1 MDKCERIVNRNLGY
15 CLKYALK
22 PFPPDFFLAPPTD
35 ASANMPTC
43 SRTVRT
49 RIRKPNSKSYCS
61 NWNSGSWT
69 RSSAR
74 IVRKFPACSAEG
86 FREFG
91 SSGRVWSRDQILN
104 PSETRP
110 PAPLVEDFAVN
121 TIVPELVQVTYRTLK
136 TIPGGKPQA
145 ALRSSLWIRRGDR
158 WQMLF
163 HQGTRIPDV

>member
-1 MDKCERIVNRNLGY
+1 MLSNRPSTDSQAKLEEFLLKLEQRLMDPVFCKDRAQVS
-15 CLKYALK
+15 AL
-22 PFPPDFFLAPPTD
+22 L
-35 ASANMPTC
+35 
-43 SRTVRT
+43 
-49 RIRKPNSKSYCS
+49 
-61 NWNSGSWT
+61 
-69 RSSAR
+69 
-74 IVRKFPACSAEG
+74 AEG

-104 PSETRP
+104 PSETRQ

-136 TIPGGKPQA
+136 TMPGGKPQA

>member
-1 MDKCERIVNRNLGY
+1 MLSNRPNTDSQAKLEELL
-15 CLKYALK
+15 LKLEQRLMNPVFHKDRAQVSAL
-22 PFPPDFFLAPPTD
+22 L
-35 ASANMPTC
+35 
-43 SRTVRT
+43 
-49 RIRKPNSKSYCS
+49 
-61 NWNSGSWT
+61 
-69 RSSAR
+69 
-74 IVRKFPACSAEG
+74 AEG

-104 PSETRP
+104 PSETGQ

-136 TIPGGKPQA
+136 TIPGGEPQA
-145 ALRSSLWIRRGDR
+145 ALRSSLWIWRGDR

>member
-1 MDKCERIVNRNLGY
+1 MLSNRPSTDSQAKLEELLLKLEQRLMDPVFCKDRAQVS
-15 CLKYALK
+15 AL
-22 PFPPDFFLAPPTD
+22 L
-35 ASANMPTC
+35 
-43 SRTVRT
+43 
-49 RIRKPNSKSYCS
+49 
-61 NWNSGSWT
+61 
-69 RSSAR
+69 
-74 IVRKFPACSAEG
+74 AEG

-104 PSETRP
+104 PSETRQ

-136 TIPGGKPQA
+136 TMPGGKPQA

>member
-1 MDKCERIVNRNLGY
+1 MLSNRPNTDSQAKLEELLLKLEQRLMDPVFCKDRAQV
-15 CLKYALK
+15 
-22 PFPPDFFLAPPTD
+22 
-35 ASANMPTC
+35 
-43 SRTVRT
+43 
-49 RIRKPNSKSYCS
+49 
-61 NWNSGSWT
+61 SGLL
-69 RSSAR
+69 
-74 IVRKFPACSAEG
+74 AEG

>member
-1 MDKCERIVNRNLGY
+1 MLSNRPNTDSQAKLEELLLKLEQRLMDPVFCKDRAQVS
-15 CLKYALK
+15 AL
-22 PFPPDFFLAPPTD
+22 L
-35 ASANMPTC
+35 
-43 SRTVRT
+43 
-49 RIRKPNSKSYCS
+49 
-61 NWNSGSWT
+61 
-69 RSSAR
+69 
-74 IVRKFPACSAEG
+74 AEG

>member
-1 MDKCERIVNRNLGY
+1 MLSNRPNTDSQAKLEELLLKLEQRLMDPVFCKDRAQV
-15 CLKYALK
+15 
-22 PFPPDFFLAPPTD
+22 
-35 ASANMPTC
+35 
-43 SRTVRT
+43 
-49 RIRKPNSKSYCS
+49 
-61 NWNSGSWT
+61 SGLL
-69 RSSAR
+69 
-74 IVRKFPACSAEG
+74 AEG

-163 HQGTRIPDV
+163 HQGTRIPDL

>member
-1 MDKCERIVNRNLGY
+1 MLSNRPNTDSQAKLEELLLKLEQRLMDPVFCKDRAQV
-15 CLKYALK
+15 
-22 PFPPDFFLAPPTD
+22 
-35 ASANMPTC
+35 
-43 SRTVRT
+43 
-49 RIRKPNSKSYCS
+49 
-61 NWNSGSWT
+61 SGLL
-69 RSSAR
+69 
-74 IVRKFPACSAEG
+74 AEG

-136 TIPGGKPQA
+136 AIPGGKPQA

-163 HQGTRIPDV
+163 HQGTRIPDL